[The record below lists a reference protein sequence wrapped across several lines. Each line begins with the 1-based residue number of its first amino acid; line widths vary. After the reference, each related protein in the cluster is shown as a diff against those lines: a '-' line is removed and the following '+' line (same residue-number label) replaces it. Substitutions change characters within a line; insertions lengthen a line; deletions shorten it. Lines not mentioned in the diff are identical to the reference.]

1 MCCNLRVIQYNET
14 LLYNELTFIYHYYLM
29 KKTPLTIDVKKG
41 DQSNYVVTATITA
54 EQKKQYRDLVVLE
67 YQKEAT
73 KPWFRKW
80 HVPLHMVEE
89 MLNPGS
95 VMMAVLEEIVNQ
107 SVKQTIETYPDNR
120 WIGQVYGLN
129 TSEYKDDK
137 ETGTISFSLD
147 TFPEVAIKD
156 DKWKKHTQKAYST
169 EVTDEEVNATLDQ
182 LRSSYA
188 QFDDVEVVDT
198 ESLMRLKISHMDKKG
213 EQVGHTKNQY
223 LWQEELSQ
231 HTAVQK
237 LFVGKKKGDVVD
249 VDYKKASEITLLA
262 HKGEETPHKVACEII
277 DIKKKVLPELTQDF
291 IDKTFTKDDN
301 ITSVDVL
308 IEKIKE
314 TLLANKEQ
322 NSLYEWVDTYLKAI
336 DWSFDLQIPQTL
348 VDEEM
353 KNRLDHLGKQLGGE
367 KWLKAYLE
375 RMGEKES
382 QAYIETIKQAA
393 ITSIHKYFV
402 LKYVCDE
409 LKLDIDWEKNHAEW
423 EVEKALYAKIVK

>member
-1 MCCNLRVIQYNET
+1 
-14 LLYNELTFIYHYYLM
+14 M
-29 KKTPLTIDVKKG
+29 KKTPLMIDIKKG
-41 DQSNYVVTATITA
+41 NQSNYVITATITA

-73 KPWFRKW
+73 KPWFRKG
-80 HVPLHMVEE
+80 HVPLSMVEE

-107 SVKQTIETYPDNR
+107 AVKQTIDTYPDNR
-120 WIGQVYGLN
+120 WIWQVYALDTAG
-129 TSEYKDDK
+129 YKEDT
-137 ETGTISFSLD
+137 ESGTISFHLD
-147 TFPEVAIKD
+147 VFPEVVEKN
-156 DKWKKHTQKAYST
+156 DKWKKHTEKAYST
-169 EVTDEEVNATLDQ
+169 EVTQAEVDATLDQ

-188 QFDDVEVVDT
+188 QFDDVDVVDT
-198 ESLMRLKISHMDKKG
+198 ASLMRLKITQQDKKW

-223 LWQEELSQ
+223 LGQEELSQ

-237 LFVGKKKGDVVD
+237 FFLGKKKGDVVEI
-249 VDYKKASEITLLA
+249 DYKKASEITLLA
-262 HKGEETPHKVACEII
+262 HTGEDTPHTTVCEII
-277 DIKKKVLPELTQDF
+277 EIKQKILPDLTQEF

-308 IEKIKE
+308 IDKIKE
-314 TLLANKEQ
+314 TLSANKEQ
-322 NSLYEWVDTYLKAI
+322 NALYEWVDTYLKAV
-336 DWSFDLQIPQTL
+336 DSSFDVQVPQTL
-348 VDEEM
+348 LDEEM

-393 ITSIHKYFV
+393 LTSIHKYFV
-402 LKYVCDE
+402 LKFVCDE
-409 LKLDIDWEKNHAEW
+409 LKLDIDRNKNHAEG
-423 EVEKALYAKIVK
+423 EVERALYTKIVA

>member
-1 MCCNLRVIQYNET
+1 
-14 LLYNELTFIYHYYLM
+14 M
-29 KKTPLTIDVKKG
+29 KKTPLSIDVKKW
-41 DQSNYVVTATITA
+41 DQSNYVITTIVSA

-73 KPWFRKW
+73 KPWFRKG
-80 HVPLHMVEE
+80 HVPLPMVEE
-89 MLNPGS
+89 MLNPAS

-107 SVKQTIETYPDNR
+107 AVKQTIDVYPDKR
-120 WIGQVYGLN
+120 WIWQVYWLDTAGYKED
-129 TSEYKDDK
+129 SES
-137 ETGTISFSLD
+137 GTISFHLD
-147 TFPEVAIKD
+147 VFPEIIEKN
-156 DKWKKHTQKAYST
+156 DKWKKHTEKAYST
-169 EVTDEEVNATLDQ
+169 EVTQAEVDATLDQ

-188 QFDDVEVVDT
+188 QFDDVDVVDA
-198 ESLMRLKISHMDKKG
+198 ESLMRLKLSHIDKKWW
-213 EQVGHTKNQY
+213 QIGHTKNQY
-223 LWQEELSQ
+223 LWQEELSK

-237 LFVGKKKGDVVD
+237 LFIGKKKGDVVD
-249 VDYKKASEITLLA
+249 VDYKKAAEIKLLV
-262 HKGEETPHKVACEII
+262 HVGEDVPNIVSCEIVE
-277 DIKKKVLPELTQDF
+277 IKKKILPDLTQEFVDN
-291 IDKTFTKDDN
+291 TFTKDDN

-308 IEKIKE
+308 IDKIKE
-314 TLLANKEQ
+314 TLSANKEQ
-322 NSLYEWVDTYLKAI
+322 NALYEWVDIYLKAI
-336 DWSFDLQIPQTL
+336 DGSFEVKIPQTL

-409 LKLDIDWEKNHAEW
+409 LKLDIDRNKNHAEG
-423 EVEKALYAKIVK
+423 EVEKALYAKIV

>member
-1 MCCNLRVIQYNET
+1 
-14 LLYNELTFIYHYYLM
+14 M

-41 DQSNYVVTATITA
+41 NQSNYVITATISA

-73 KPWFRKW
+73 KPWFRKG
-80 HVPLHMVEE
+80 HVPLPMVEE

-107 SVKQTIETYPDNR
+107 AVKQTIESYPDNR
-120 WIGQVYGLN
+120 WIGQVYGLD
-129 TSEYKDDK
+129 TAGYKEDSEA
-137 ETGTISFSLD
+137 GTISFHLD
-147 TFPEVAIKD
+147 VFPEIVEKN
-156 DKWKKHTQKAYST
+156 DKWKKHTEKAYST
-169 EVTDEEVNATLDQ
+169 EVTKSEVDATLDQ

-188 QFDDVEVVDT
+188 QFDDVDVVDT

-213 EQVGHTKNQY
+213 EQIWHTKNQY
-223 LWQEELSQ
+223 LGQEELSK
-231 HTAVQK
+231 HAAIQK
-237 LFVGKKKGDVVD
+237 SFVGKKKGDVVEL
-249 VDYKKASEITLLA
+249 DYKKASEITLLA
-262 HKGEETPHKVACEII
+262 AAWDVVPHTVSCEVVE
-277 DIKKKVLPELTQDF
+277 IKTKVLPELNQDF
-291 IDKTFTKDDN
+291 IDKTFTKEDN

-308 IEKIKE
+308 MDRIKE
-314 TLLANKEQ
+314 TLSANKEQ
-322 NSLYEWVDTYLKAI
+322 NALYEWVDTYLQAI
-336 DWSFDLQIPQTL
+336 DSSFEIQVPQTML
-348 VDEEM
+348 DEEM

-402 LKYVCDE
+402 LKHVCDE
-409 LKLDIDWEKNHAEW
+409 LKLDIDWTKNHAEG